1 LDPAN
6 GGREMRVYD
15 SILDAVG
22 NTPMVRLSR
31 LGRDLAPTLLAKVE
45 YLNPGGSVKDR
56 IGLAMIGRAE
66 ASGELRPGGTI
77 VEPTSGNTGVGLAIV
92 AALKGYRCVFVMPDK
107 VSPEKIALLRGYGAD
122 VVVTPTAVPPDSP
135 ESYYSVAN
143 RLTDEISGA
152 VQPNQYA
159 NQANPDAHY
168 ATTGPEIWE
177 QTSGSVDVLVVGV
190 GTGGTVSG
198 AGRYLKECKPGLQVI
213 GADPEGSIYSSPE
226 DVHPYLVEGVGE
238 DFYPATL
245 DASVVDR
252 YVTVSDRDAFLMT
265 RRLAREEGLLV
276 GGSGGMAVAAAVAVA
291 TGLGPEATVVVLLPD
306 SGRGYLSKVFNDDWM
321 REHGFLPRS
330 RPGMVGDVLLG
341 KAHHDTPPLV
351 TVAAHQRVREA
362 IDLLHTWSVSQVAV
376 VHGDDPGDVSRVVGS
391 VQEGSLLERLFRKP
405 EVLDAQVV
413 DVMDP
418 PFPTVERAELLE
430 EAFELLSKGR
440 STAVLVTDHGRPVG
454 VMTRSDILDYLATNR
469 RGG

>member
-1 LDPAN
+1 
-6 GGREMRVYD
+6 MRVYD

-31 LGRDLAPTLLAKVE
+31 LGRGLAPAILAKVE

-56 IGLAMIGRAE
+56 IGLAMVERAE
-66 ASGELRPGGTI
+66 AAGDLGPGGTI
-77 VEPTSGNTGVGLAIV
+77 IEPTSGNTGVGLAIV
-92 AALKGYRCVFVMPDK
+92 AALRGYRCVFVMPDK
-107 VSPEKIALLRGYGAD
+107 VSPEKIALLRGYGAE
-122 VVVTPTAVPPDSP
+122 VVVTPTAVAPEAP

-143 RLTDEISGA
+143 RLTAEIAGA
-152 VQPNQYA
+152 FQPNQYA

-177 QTSGSVDVLVVGV
+177 QTGGAVDALVVGV
-190 GTGGTVSG
+190 GTGGTITG
-198 AGRYLKECKPGLQVI
+198 AGHYLKERKPEVEVI
-213 GADPEGSIYSSPE
+213 GADPEGSIYSHPD

-238 DFYPATL
+238 DFYPSTF
-245 DASVVDR
+245 DRSVVDR
-252 YVTVSDRDAFLMT
+252 MVTVSDSDAFLTT
-265 RRLAREEGLLV
+265 RRLAREEGMLV
-276 GGSGGMAVAAAVAVA
+276 GGSGGLAVAAALEVARERAEGA
-291 TGLGPEATVVVLLPD
+291 TIVVLVPD

-321 REHGFLPRS
+321 REHGFLARS
-330 RPGMVGDVLLG
+330 RRGMVGDVLVG
-341 KAHHDTPPLV
+341 KSHHDTPPLV

-376 VHGDDPGDVSRVVGS
+376 VSGDDPNDLSGVVGS

-405 EVLDAQVV
+405 EVLDAQVI

-418 PFPTVERAELLE
+418 PFPMVDRHEPVE

-440 STAVLVTDHGRPVG
+440 STAVLVSDGGRAVG
-454 VMTRSDILDYLATNR
+454 VMTRSDILDFLATARRNR
-469 RGG
+469 